1 MRTSYLGLGALAA
14 ATVLAV
20 ACVESRQPTATD
32 APALASGN
40 ATCQFGVMNDLIRGY
55 FAVIDRPAAKSLV
68 TQMQQLF
75 GGGDFARATDKGFD
89 VLALIENVTLSH
101 RQIGTPQAGSAL
113 ANALLACMTVGSPQL
128 PIDFSGPLGPG
139 GFGVRGGTT
148 DPATAP
154 VLSSDGFSGV
164 GLQESTWPAVFGKR
178 VLLFGTPNPAA
189 TFNELLV
196 GSPYAWSSL
205 PPSPIINP
213 GAVIGFCIINPG
225 RYRVEESHPATP
237 HTLLF
242 LRDASFFL
250 SCSAPA
256 PIGTNALG
264 PVGGAATGFS
274 DFGVVDAQAIN
285 LSFLS
290 QPSTIQAGQV
300 ITPSVVILA
309 KGNGGTP
316 LPEVTSTLTLVRIT
330 GNGNLSGTLTKV
342 TGSSGIETYDDLK
355 VSSAGTYAIVVTAS
369 LSGFATVQL
378 QSNQFVVTP

>member
-1 MRTSYLGLGALAA
+1 MRSLHFGLGALAA
-14 ATVLAV
+14 ATVIAV
-20 ACVESRQPTATD
+20 ACVDSRQPTATD
-32 APALASGN
+32 QPALAVTD
-40 ATCQFGVMNDLIRGY
+40 AACQFGVMNDLIRNY
-55 FAVIDRPAAKSLV
+55 FAVSDRAPAKSLV
-68 TQMQQLF
+68 AQMQQF
-75 GGGDFARATDKGFD
+75 FVGGDFPRATDKGFD
-89 VLALIENVTLSH
+89 VLALVESARNGH

-113 ANALLACMTVGSPQL
+113 ANALLACMTVGSPTL

-154 VLSSDGFSGV
+154 VLSSDGLSGV
-164 GLQESTWPAVFGKR
+164 GLQESTWLAVFGKR
-178 VLLFGTPNPAA
+178 VLLFGSPNPGA
-189 TFNELLV
+189 TFQEILV

-205 PPSPIINP
+205 PPSPSINP
-213 GAVIGFCIINPG
+213 GAVIGFCTLNPG
-225 RYRVEESHPATP
+225 QYRVEESHTATP
-237 HTLLF
+237 HTILF

-250 SCSAPA
+250 ACPAPA
-256 PIGTNALG
+256 PIVVNGKG
-264 PVGGAATGFS
+264 PVGGSATGFS

-290 QPSTIQAGQV
+290 QPSTVQAGQV
-300 ITPSVVILA
+300 ITPSVQILA

-330 GNGNLSGTLTKV
+330 GTGNLSGSLTKL
-342 TGSSGIETYDDLK
+342 TGSAGIETYDDLR

-369 LSGFATVQL
+369 LSGFGTVQL